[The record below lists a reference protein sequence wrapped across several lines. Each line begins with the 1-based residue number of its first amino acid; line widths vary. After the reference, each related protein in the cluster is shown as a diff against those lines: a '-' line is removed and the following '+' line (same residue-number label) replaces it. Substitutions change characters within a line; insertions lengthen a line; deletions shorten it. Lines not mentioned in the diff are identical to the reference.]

1 MRLCT
6 SSSVS
11 RSRTRQTPG
20 IRPLTVASSLPGA
33 CPLCWLAPKV
43 GSRQALLQVRAVAV
57 APDKLHRG
65 VTDRTAGVEALPQV
79 SDPVKERPL
88 LDGVEI
94 GPVLRAALST
104 VGS

>member
-1 MRLCT
+1 M
-6 SSSVS
+6 SVRAFACS
-11 RSRTRQTPG
+11 GYAAESLLDAVHLR
-20 IRPLTVASSLPGA
+20 AS
-33 CPLCWLAPKV
+33 
-43 GSRQALLQVRAVAV
+43 LQVRAVAV